1 MSGWPVFD
9 AATVLQTAAFVLNW
23 KREYEAKKAQEE
35 NAAETITR
43 ASEDI
48 NLSLRELVDKYN
60 LTNAE
65 AAAYNDKLAAM
76 EEISGAKGAD
86 TGDIVKAMMSTGI
99 LDATQGDYATYLKA
113 ATDPSFAAGG
123 ALGGNYTGA
132 GDQFA
137 SSISAAMGLEKTA
150 ADIESDAAA
159 TLLAGADEEGRLAE
173 EMMSAKAKSVEG
185 DTLKSAIG
193 ESAKVDKA
201 SLKER
206 EIRAGMEAGLEKAA
220 IDDKYKMLAPRVIGP
235 KIPSLPGWIKSG
247 SEKEVEVKSGTYGGT
262 GDYRTT
268 PKTGHDTL

>member
-23 KREYEAKKAQEE
+23 KREYEAKKAAEE
-35 NAAETITR
+35 SAAETITR

-76 EEISGAKGAD
+76 EEISGAKGGD
-86 TGDIVKAMMSTGI
+86 TGDIVKAMMDTGI
-99 LDATQGDYATYLKA
+99 LDATQANYSTYLKA
-113 ATDPSFAAGG
+113 ATDPSFDPGG
-123 ALGGNYTGA
+123 ALGGDYTGA

-137 SSISAAMGLEKTA
+137 ASISAAMGLEKTA
-150 ADIESDAAA
+150 ADVESEAAA

-173 EMMSAKAKSVEG
+173 EMMSAKAKSAEG
-185 DTLKSAIG
+185 DTLKAAIG

-235 KIPSLPGWIKSG
+235 KIPELPGWIRSAP
-247 SEKEVEVKSGTYGGT
+247 EKETTVIDYSRGKGGDPHGSGTWT
-262 GDYRTT
+262 
-268 PKTGHDTL
+268 

>member
-1 MSGWPVFD
+1 MGMPVFD
-9 AATVLQTAAFVLNW
+9 AATVLQTIAFVTNW
-23 KREYEAKKAQEE
+23 YQEYQAKKAQEE
-35 NAAETITR
+35 SAGETITR

-65 AAAYNDKLAAM
+65 AAAYNDKLAAI
-76 EEISGAKGAD
+76 EEISGAKGGD
-86 TGDIVKAMMSTGI
+86 TGAIVKAMMDTGI
-99 LDATQGDYATYLKA
+99 LDATQANYSTYLKA
-113 ATDPSFAAGG
+113 ATDPSFDPGG

-193 ESAKVDKA
+193 ETAKVDKA

-206 EIRAGMEAGLEKAA
+206 EIKSGMEAGLEKAR
-220 IDDKYKMLAPRVIGP
+220 IDDRYKGLAPRVIGP
-235 KIPSLPGWIKSG
+235 KIPKLPGWIKSG
-247 SEKEVEVKSGTYGGT
+247 SEKEITLTPSTGREPYDPMSGV
-262 GDYRTT
+262 
-268 PKTGHDTL
+268 

>member
-1 MSGWPVFD
+1 MRYESASADVMNLYVEGD
-9 AATVLQTAAFVLNW
+9 LISLATTESHSNVQKTCAL
-23 KREYEAKKAQEE
+23 
-35 NAAETITR
+35 
-43 ASEDI
+43 
-48 NLSLRELVDKYN
+48 
-60 LTNAE
+60 
-65 AAAYNDKLAAM
+65 
-76 EEISGAKGAD
+76 
-86 TGDIVKAMMSTGI
+86 
-99 LDATQGDYATYLKA
+99 LK
-113 ATDPSFAAGG
+113 
-123 ALGGNYTGA
+123 LGGNYTGA